1 MSTVASHGRSHGWS
15 VARGTR
21 CGNGRWSFPSA
32 TFVAS
37 RIKHQSSRLDNP
49 EHRDKI
55 KNTAIDPASLP
66 DLGAGYSNVDHF
78 SLDDVCQRVTRHVVG
93 DINLGSPFPKLLP

>member
-1 MSTVASHGRSHGWS
+1 MAEAIAGLWHEVRDVGMAVGHSPRRYLSPLR
-15 VARGTR
+15 
-21 CGNGRWSFPSA
+21 
-32 TFVAS
+32 S

-78 SLDDVCQRVTRHVVG
+78 SLYDVCQRVTRHVVG